1 MTIAPEL
8 RAIGAQNQTPQALLI
23 LPGLRLSET
32 AEDTS
37 RLAASSPVRAES
49 PQKDG
54 VGGARF
60 VFSREG

>member
-1 MTIAPEL
+1 MPIAPEL
-8 RAIGAQNQTPQALLI
+8 RLIGAQNQTPQA
-23 LPGLRLSET
+23 PMPVRLRLSET
-32 AEDTS
+32 AEDTP

-60 VFSREG
+60 VGGV